1 MRKVSRLGVAAI
13 VAVAT
18 AHPLAAQNAAIV
30 GVVMRDTLGHA
41 LGGGIE
47 VRIPQINAV
56 AATNYMGE
64 FRLTRIPPG
73 KYLLTIRSVG
83 YEPFSDSITFVA
95 NQTVTREFVLKP
107 IATQLDPVRTQAAGA
122 KKYRSPALNDF
133 EERRVSGKGGYFIA
147 DSVMRLNEPERLTDV
162 LARIPGLQKI
172 PDRAAVY
179 IASSRSTGDGGLV
192 FQSVNKR
199 SEKTHCYVTIY
210 VDGVLRWQ
218 GPDSPTNP
226 PFDLNLIQVSDLAG
240 AEFYAGGASL
250 PVQFSPTGTS
260 CGVLLLWT
268 RER

>member
-1 MRKVSRLGVAAI
+1 M
-13 VAVAT
+13 
-18 AHPLAAQNAAIV
+18 
-30 GVVMRDTLGHA
+30 
-41 LGGGIE
+41 
-47 VRIPQINAV
+47 
-56 AATNYMGE
+56 
-64 FRLTRIPPG
+64 
-73 KYLLTIRSVG
+73 
-83 YEPFSDSITFVA
+83 
-95 NQTVTREFVLKP
+95 
-107 IATQLDPVRTQAAGA
+107 
-122 KKYRSPALNDF
+122 
-133 EERRVSGKGGYFIA
+133 SGKGGYFIA

-162 LARIPGLQKI
+162 IGRIPGLQKI

-192 FQSVNKR
+192 FQSANKR
-199 SEKTHCYVTIY
+199 AEKTHCYVTVY

-226 PFDLNLIQVSDLAG
+226 PFDLNSMQVSDLAG